1 MPNET
6 KLFVMPLFSNSFTNF
21 TAASSSNMIKQRGR
35 QGKQNPLLRG
45 VANLTWSYNYFMGC
59 IAAFHESTENYIMQ
73 QYVSL
78 LSKVSMKPWENAF
91 FNDTKY

>member
-1 MPNET
+1 
-6 KLFVMPLFSNSFTNF
+6 
-21 TAASSSNMIKQRGR
+21 
-35 QGKQNPLLRG
+35 
-45 VANLTWSYNYFMGC
+45 MGC